1 MDKLHSGG
9 HFLKWSH
16 RTPRD
21 ACYFSVVS
29 HLLDFFL
36 AILCTRCD
44 ENAVF
49 RNGLCS
55 SHATLR

>member
-29 HLLDFFL
+29 HLLDFFFGYSVYEV
-36 AILCTRCD
+36 RWK
-44 ENAVF
+44 
-49 RNGLCS
+49 CS
-55 SHATLR
+55 IS